1 LAKQTHQ
8 PKALHIRSW
17 ISIVWNNRATQ
28 RSEFAPIF
36 DDIQELASSFSSFCI
51 VHVKRTANRAAHAC
65 AHFAASSAFEFWAND
80 APSFCIVH
88 VKLTA
93 NRAAHACAH
102 FAASSAFEFWAN
114 DAPSFLLQIL
124 QDDCNHANE

>member
-1 LAKQTHQ
+1 MGTCLT
-8 PKALHIRSW
+8 LDSLE
-17 ISIVWNNRATQ
+17 VVGLWNNRATQ

-65 AHFAASSAFEFWAND
+65 AHFAASSDFE
-80 APSFCIVH
+80 V
-88 VKLTA
+88 
-93 NRAAHACAH
+93 
-102 FAASSAFEFWAN
+102 WAN
-114 DAPSFLLQIL
+114 DAPSFLLQTL